1 MNKIDERCEKILF
14 NHKQIVAACKKAA
27 KWIDKNFK
35 NKKLTIVGILNGSVP
50 FIAELIKHI
59 TIDFRLRFVEYHSY
73 YGGVVSVSKAKVV
86 VNLKVDVDDNHVLL
100 IDDVVDTGWTM
111 SNLKN
116 ALLLESNAKSVS
128 LMCLLDKPSKHEI
141 DPGNLYSCFKLEDE
155 FVVGFGLDYQE
166 FMRGIP
172 YIGIIKKSIYE
183 KELKKAKQNQKNN
196 SLRK

>member
-1 MNKIDERCEKILF
+1 MDKIDRRCEKILF
-14 NHKQIVAACKKAA
+14 SHQQIVAACKKAA
-27 KWIDKNFK
+27 KWIDKKFK
-35 NKKLTIVGILNGSVP
+35 NKKLTIVGVLNGSVP

-73 YGGVVSVSKAKVV
+73 FGGVVSVSKTNVV

-100 IDDVVDTGWTM
+100 VDDVVDTGWTM

-116 ALLLESNAKSVS
+116 ALLMENNAKSVS
-128 LMCLLDKPSKHEI
+128 LMSLIDKPSKHEVPLE
-141 DPGNLYSCFKLEDE
+141 DFYSCFKLENK

-183 KELKKAKQNQKNN
+183 KELKKAKQNQKNK

>member
-14 NHKQIVAACKKAA
+14 NHEQIVAACKKAA

-35 NKKLTIVGILNGSVP
+35 DKKLTIVAVLNGSVP
-50 FIAELIKHI
+50 FVAELIKYI

-73 YGGVVSVSKAKVV
+73 FGGVTSVNKTKVV
-86 VNLKVDVDDNHVLL
+86 VNLKLDVADNHVLL
-100 IDDVVDTGWTM
+100 VDDIIDSGWTM

-116 ALLLESNAKSVS
+116 ALLLENKAKSVTM
-128 LMCLLDKPSKHEI
+128 MCLLDKPSKHEI
-141 DPGNLYSCFKLEDE
+141 NLGEFYSCFKIDNE

-172 YIGIIKKSIYE
+172 YIGVIKKSLYE
-183 KELKKAKQNQKNN
+183 KELKKAKQDQQNN
-196 SLRK
+196 VLRK